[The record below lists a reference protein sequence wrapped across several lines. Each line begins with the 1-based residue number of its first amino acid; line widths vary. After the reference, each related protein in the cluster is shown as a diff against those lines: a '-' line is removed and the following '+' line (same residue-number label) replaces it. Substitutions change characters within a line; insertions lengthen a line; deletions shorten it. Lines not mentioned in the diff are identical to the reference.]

1 MINELDEIIDQ
12 LYVNIHQFLSTK
24 VGEDLS
30 NDMIDINLE
39 LSDNEELVINI
50 ELYLELSPFSNHD
63 VQKIA
68 EEAVEHGIKAADQ
81 ICPPLIVRIK
91 TQNKK

>member
-1 MINELDEIIDQ
+1 MIDELDEIIDQ
-12 LYVNIHQFLSTK
+12 LYVKIHQFLTTK

-30 NDMIDINLE
+30 TDMIDINLE
-39 LSDNEELVINI
+39 ITNNEELMINI
-50 ELYLELSPFSNHD
+50 ELYLELSPFSEYD

-81 ICPPLIVRIK
+81 MCPPLIVHIK
-91 TQNKK
+91 SQNKK

>member
-12 LYVNIHQFLSTK
+12 LYVKIHQFLATK

-30 NDMIDINLE
+30 DDMIDINLE
-39 LSDNEELVINI
+39 LSDNEELIINI
-50 ELYLELSPFSNHD
+50 ELYLELSPFSNFD

-81 ICPPLIVRIK
+81 MCPPFVVRIK
-91 TQNKK
+91 SQNKK